1 MATAASHTETT
12 SRKRSFVERWFFVG
26 IASIMIAT
34 TIAGFLPAIISP
46 ATRRA
51 PLSLLDA
58 AHGIAFLAWQLLYLA
73 QSLLVATRHVGW
85 HRRLGVTSV
94 VLLTLIIPLGFATTT
109 AMIRRG
115 FDLSGDLSGRPHF
128 DPHPAAGS
136 IFNFA
141 VLFTFSVLAIA
152 AILYRRRPEIH
163 KRLML
168 FANIALMHAA
178 IAHLVGH
185 IPTGDTSGLAILMG
199 YTLFL
204 LAPIARDYL
213 ADKEIRVMT
222 VAIAIGMWV
231 SVPIEALMI
240 APSATWQRFAEWIS
254 Q

>member
-1 MATAASHTETT
+1 MATAASKTATT
-12 SRKRSFVERWFFVG
+12 STMRSFTQRWFFVG

-46 ATRRA
+46 ATRHA

-58 AHGIAFLAWQLLYLA
+58 AHGIAFFAFQLLFFA
-73 QSLLVATRHVGW
+73 QSLLVATRHVAW
-85 HRRLGVTSV
+85 HRRLGLTSV
-94 VLLTLIIPLGFATTT
+94 VLLALIIPLSFATTT
-109 AMIRRG
+109 AMVRRG
-115 FDLSGDLSGRPHF
+115 FDLGGDLIAVPNL
-128 DPHPAAGS
+128 DNAAATS
-136 IFNFA
+136 LFNFA

-168 FANIALMHAA
+168 FANLALMHSV

-185 IPTGDTSGLAILMG
+185 TPQIGDSSGLAIWIY

-204 LAPIARDYL
+204 LTAVARDYL
-213 ADKEIRVMT
+213 VEKRVRAMT
-222 VAIAIGMWV
+222 AAIAIGMWV
-231 SVPIEALMI
+231 SLPIEGLVL
-240 APSATWQRFAEWIS
+240 APSATWHRFVVWLS